1 MKWFDNVPLKSLCEL
16 NYNANKHLHA
26 LRTLKEIIFPSLK
39 LRITFH
45 WNIQH
50 TMYFVYPETIF
61 NICTSGSLL
70 CVKIEFV
77 VFVFKTQK

>member
-16 NYNANKHLHA
+16 NYNANKYLHA

-45 WNIQH
+45 CRKYIG
-50 TMYFVYPETIF
+50 YSVYYVLCIFHFKTIH
-61 NICTSGSLL
+61 NICTCGS
-70 CVKIEFV
+70 
-77 VFVFKTQK
+77 VFVCVCVCKV